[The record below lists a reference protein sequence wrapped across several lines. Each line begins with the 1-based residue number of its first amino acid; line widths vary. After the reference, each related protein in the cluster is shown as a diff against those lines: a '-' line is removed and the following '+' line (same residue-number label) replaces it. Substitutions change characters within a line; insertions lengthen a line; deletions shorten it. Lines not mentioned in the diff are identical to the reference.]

1 MYKYIDMLKYMVH
14 ELTSTP
20 MIQPN
25 FLGCFGFLLPVLFQN
40 CQRLP
45 LLTLLG
51 GASSTA
57 SISSGMPDSWG
68 GGGGGGGGVTTYTL
82 SITML
87 ADVVIVMCA
96 YIGITETIGA

>member
-45 LLTLLG
+45 LLTLLEEG
-51 GASSTA
+51 SSTA
-57 SISSGMPDSWG
+57 SISSGMPDGWG
-68 GGGGGGGGVTTYTL
+68 GGGGGGGSDNL
-82 SITML
+82 H
-87 ADVVIVMCA
+87 
-96 YIGITETIGA
+96 TEHHHAC